1 MPRSDQGALAQ
12 LPQLCQQA
20 VQRAQQLQQ
29 ALQQLL
35 GSGAAGCEGA
45 GSKQWQQLVQ
55 DVDAT
60 LGRQLQEMQAFDAV
74 YQQVRPGLVLE
85 YMSGT

>member
-1 MPRSDQGALAQ
+1 MPCSDQGALAQ

-20 VQRAQQLQQ
+20 VQRTQQLQQ

-45 GSKQWQQLVQ
+45 GSKQWQQLVK

-74 YQQVRPGLVLE
+74 YQQVCPDLVLE